1 MAKEAP
7 GSRRTDSRLGS
18 GSARGSPGR
27 APPGPAAPP
36 RQQEQEPRLRPEMPR
51 GLRAGPAPLRALP
64 SCAVWGGLSG
74 RGAGGWRGPGGPGA
88 QGSRGWGKPGGATL
102 GPGGRPGAPQL
113 DCDLEREQG
122 CGSRSQAQSLPGGGD
137 RGRSLSDLPPAISR
151 DVSLIRTQSSK
162 VPSYPK
168 MRVLS
173 FPA

>member
-64 SCAVWGGLSG
+64 SCAVWGRLI
-74 RGAGGWRGPGGPGA
+74 GA
-88 QGSRGWGKPGGATL
+88 RGWGLAGARGSGGQGVSGLGEAWGRDAGAWRETGGAAAGL
-102 GPGGRPGAPQL
+102 RPG
-113 DCDLEREQG
+113 ERAG
-122 CGSRSQAQSLPGGGD
+122 LRLALPSPVAAW
-137 RGRSLSDLPPAISR
+137 GR
-151 DVSLIRTQSSK
+151 
-162 VPSYPK
+162 
-168 MRVLS
+168 
-173 FPA
+173 